1 MPLRVDP
8 AASPPSRRA
17 SSVAARHGLSRFA
30 RRGPFR
36 DEVRG
41 WLGEHLTGEFAEI
54 GGRGGP
60 ADETGWELRV
70 EWEKLLGKDRWLG
83 LAWPDEYGGRGA
95 NFAQQI
101 IFSEEYARANA
112 PARISFFGEGLFAPT
127 LLAYGTED
135 QKRRFLPKIQTVEEL
150 WCQG

>member
-1 MPLRVDP
+1 MDFRDSPDE
-8 AASPPSRRA
+8 AA
-17 SSVAARHGLSRFA
+17 
-30 RRGPFR
+30 FR

-41 WLGEHLTGEFAEI
+41 WLGEHLTGEVAEI

-83 LAWPDEYGGRGA
+83 LAWPEEYGGGGA

-150 WCQG
+150 WCQGDSEPH

>member
-1 MPLRVDP
+1 MDFRDP
-8 AASPPSRRA
+8 PEDAA
-17 SSVAARHGLSRFA
+17 
-30 RRGPFR
+30 FR

-41 WLGEHLTGEFAEI
+41 WLGEHLTGEFADV

-60 ADETGWELRV
+60 ADETSWDTRL

-83 LAWPDEYGGRGA
+83 LAWP
-95 NFAQQI
+95 
-101 IFSEEYARANA
+101 EEYAKADA
-112 PARISFFGEGLFAPT
+112 PSRISFFGEGLFAPT

-150 WCQG
+150 WCQGY